1 MPKLVIAVLV
11 TILSACASQAPAP
24 ATTSPYGS
32 PDGQRER
39 AEKATQELD
48 RSAAQK

>member
-1 MPKLVIAVLV
+1 MPKLL
-11 TILSACASQAPAP
+11 LSALLLSFLTACASQPP
-24 ATTSPYGS
+24 GNPYGS